1 MKIKKIRFVGR
12 LDLRSERRGGIKMTP
27 RVLDWSMTETFVE
40 LEKDARQKA
49 EWGMFYVVLT
59 AQFEMPI
66 T

>member
-1 MKIKKIRFVGR
+1 M
-12 LDLRSERRGGIKMTP
+12 DLRSERRGGIKMTP